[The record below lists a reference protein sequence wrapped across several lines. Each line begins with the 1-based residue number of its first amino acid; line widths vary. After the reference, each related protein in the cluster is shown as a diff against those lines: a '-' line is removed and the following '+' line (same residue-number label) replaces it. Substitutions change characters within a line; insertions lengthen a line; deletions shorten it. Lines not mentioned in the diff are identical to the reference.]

1 MWKKKCIPVTC
12 SGGIEKLRC
21 IEVFHEIYNRDP
33 DAVAFCPYRISPLGA
48 HIDHQYGKINGLAL
62 DKGIH
67 IAYSPKRNGVVELK
81 SLNFP
86 KRAQFHVNAIP
97 DEKVGD
103 WADHMRGAAKMLTE
117 KYPLRTGLSAVIEGT
132 LPIGGLSS
140 SASVIIAFL
149 SALAKVNGITLG
161 DWETIMM
168 AKAAENK
175 YVGVNCGKLDQS
187 CEVLCRK
194 DQLLYLDCKDDSYEL
209 IPMNPVMKPFKIAV
223 LFSGLQR
230 SLATSA
236 YNLRQDECKAAAYS
250 LLAYAGM
257 EYGKFIDTRLR
268 DVPVEVFEAYKDH
281 LPENFRKRATHYFT
295 EIARAEA
302 GAEAWR
308 RGDLDEY
315 GRLIFASGKSSV
327 ENYEC
332 GCPELIT
339 LYNIMT
345 ETDGIYGG
353 RFSGAGFKGCCMALI
368 DPDKAEEI
376 ERRVT
381 DRYLKAY
388 PELTGKY
395 SFHIC
400 QSADGVQL

>member
-1 MWKKKCIPVTC
+1 MLC
-12 SGGIEKLRC
+12 E
-21 IEVFHEIYNRDP
+21 EVFHDTYNRDP
-33 DAVAFCPYRISPLGA
+33 DGLAFCPYRISPLGA

-67 IAYSPKRNGVVELK
+67 IAYSPKHNGVVELK

-86 KRAQFHVNAIP
+86 KRAQFHVASIP

-103 WADHMRGAAKMLTE
+103 WADHMRGAAKMLAE
-117 KYPLRTGLSAVIEGT
+117 KYPLRMGLSAVIEGT
-132 LPIGGLSS
+132 LPVGGLSS
-140 SASVIIAFL
+140 SAAVIIAFL
-149 SALAKVNGITLG
+149 SALAKVNNITLG
-161 DWETIMM
+161 EWEIIMM

-187 CEVLCRK
+187 CEVLSRK
-194 DQLLYLDCKDDSYEL
+194 DHLLYMDCKDDSYEL
-209 IPMNPVMKPFKIAV
+209 IPLNPAMKPFKIAV
-223 LFSGLQR
+223 LFSGLER

-257 EYGKFIDTRLR
+257 DYGKFIDTRLR
-268 DVPVEVFEAYKDH
+268 DVPADVFEMYKDR
-281 LPENFRKRATHYFT
+281 LPENFRKRATHYFS

-308 RGDLDEY
+308 KGDLDEY
-315 GRLIFASGKSSV
+315 GKLVFASGKSSV

-339 LYNIMT
+339 MYNIMT
-345 ETDGIYGG
+345 ETEGIYGG

-376 ERRVT
+376 ERTVT
-381 DRYLKAY
+381 DRYLKVY

-395 SFHIC
+395 SFHLC
-400 QSADGVQL
+400 DSADGVKL

>member
-1 MWKKKCIPVTC
+1 M
-12 SGGIEKLRC
+12 RC
-21 IEVFHEIYNRDP
+21 EEVFHDTYNRDP
-33 DAVAFCPYRISPLGA
+33 DGLAFCPYRISPLGA

-67 IAYSPKRNGVVELK
+67 IAYSPKHNGVVELK

-86 KRAQFHVNAIP
+86 KRAQFHVASIP

-103 WADHMRGAAKMLTE
+103 WADHMRGAAKMLAE
-117 KYPLRTGLSAVIEGT
+117 KYPLRMGLSAVIEGT
-132 LPIGGLSS
+132 LPVGGLSS
-140 SASVIIAFL
+140 SAAVIIAFL
-149 SALAKVNGITLG
+149 SALAKVNGIQLES
-161 DWETIMM
+161 WETIMM

-187 CEVLCRK
+187 CEVLSRK
-194 DQLLYLDCKDDSYEL
+194 DHLLYMDCKDDSYEL
-209 IPMNPVMKPFKIAV
+209 IPLNPAMKPFKIAV
-223 LFSGLQR
+223 LFSGLER

-236 YNLRQDECKAAAYS
+236 YNLRQDECKAAAYN

-257 EYGKFIDTRLR
+257 DYGKFIDTRLR
-268 DVPVEVFEAYKDH
+268 DVPVDVFETYKDR
-281 LPENFRKRATHYFT
+281 LPDNFRKRATHYFS

-308 RGDLDEY
+308 KGDLDEY
-315 GRLIFASGKSSV
+315 GKLVFASGKSSV

-339 LYNIMT
+339 MYNIMT
-345 ETDGIYGG
+345 ETNGIYGG

-368 DPDKAEEI
+368 DPEKAEEI
-376 ERRVT
+376 ERTVT
-381 DRYLKAY
+381 DRYLRVY

-395 SFHIC
+395 SFHLC
-400 QSADGVQL
+400 DSADGVKL

>member
-1 MWKKKCIPVTC
+1 MKC
-12 SGGIEKLRC
+12 EEEYLK
-21 IEVFHEIYNRDP
+21 IYGKMP
-33 DAVAFCPYRISPLGA
+33 DITAFCPYRISPLGA
-48 HIDHQYGKINGLAL
+48 HIDHQYGKINGLAI

-67 IAYSPKRNGVVELK
+67 ISYSRKENGVVELQ

-86 KRAQFHVNAIP
+86 KRAQFHVNSIP
-97 DEKVGD
+97 EEKVGD
-103 WADHMRGAAKMLTE
+103 WADHCRGAAKILGE
-117 KYPLRTGLSAVIEGT
+117 KYPLHYGISGVIEGT

-149 SALAKVNGITLG
+149 SALASVNGIKLEP
-161 DWETIMM
+161 WETIMM

-187 CEVLCRK
+187 CEVLCKK
-194 DQLLYLDCKDDSYEL
+194 DQLLYLDCADDSYSL
-209 IPMNPVMKPFKIAV
+209 IPWTGPKFTIAV
-223 LFSGLQR
+223 FFSGLER

-236 YNLRQDECKAAAYS
+236 YNLRQDECKAAAYD

-257 EYGKFIDTRLR
+257 NYGKFIDTRLR
-268 DVPVEVFEAYKDH
+268 DVPVEVFEEYKDR
-281 LPENFRKRATHYFT
+281 LPVNFRKRAAHYFG
-295 EIARAEA
+295 EFARAEV
-302 GAEAWR
+302 GAEAWKN
-308 RGDLDEY
+308 GDLETY
-315 GRLIFASGKSSV
+315 GSLIFESGKSSV

-368 DPDKAEEI
+368 DPEKAEEVLAHVG
-376 ERRVT
+376 EK
-381 DRYLKAY
+381 YLAAY
-388 PELTGKY
+388 PQLEGKY
-395 SFHIC
+395 MSALC
-400 QSADGVQL
+400 SSADGVKL

>member
-1 MWKKKCIPVTC
+1 M
-12 SGGIEKLRC
+12 RC
-21 IEVFHEIYNRDP
+21 EELFHQIYNRDP
-33 DAVAFCPYRISPLGA
+33 DGMTFCPYRISPLGA

-62 DKGIH
+62 NKGIH
-67 IAYSPKRNGVVELK
+67 IAYSAKRNGVVELQ
-81 SLNFP
+81 SVNFP
-86 KRAQFHVNAIP
+86 KRAQFYINGIP
-97 DEKVGD
+97 EEKVGD
-103 WADHMRGAAKMLTE
+103 WADHMRGAAKMLSE
-117 KYPLRTGLSAVIEGT
+117 KYPLRVGLSGVIEGT

-149 SALAKVNGITLG
+149 SALAKVNGIVLG

-168 AKAAENK
+168 AKAAENR

-209 IPMNPVMKPFKIAV
+209 IPLNPAMKPFKIAV
-223 LFSGLQR
+223 LFSGLER

-236 YNLRQDECKAAAYS
+236 YNLRQDECKAAAYN
-250 LLAYAGM
+250 LLAYAGI
-257 EYGKFIDTRLR
+257 EYGKFVDTRLR
-268 DVPVEVFEAYKDH
+268 DVPAEVFEQYKDR
-281 LPENFRKRATHYFT
+281 LPENFRKRAAHYFS

-315 GRLIFASGKSSV
+315 GRLIFASGKSSID
-327 ENYEC
+327 NYEC

-376 ERRVT
+376 ERSVA
-381 DRYLKAY
+381 DRYLKVY
-388 PELTGKY
+388 PALTGKY

-400 QSADGVQL
+400 ESADGVKL